1 MTRKVVR
8 DDQDENMGGDVQVRD
23 GFGATI
29 PETRMV
35 PCWLVWRLYKPKSE
49 TKPIQYVASKTK
61 IVLVRKVPLPGS
73 EMSRYPGRLLPRFA
87 QDIKQFFVILRY
99 KECQKN

>member
-1 MTRKVVR
+1 
-8 DDQDENMGGDVQVRD
+8 MGRDVQVRD
-23 GFGATI
+23 GFGATS
-29 PETRMV
+29 PGTRMA

-61 IVLVRKVPLPGS
+61 KIVLVRKVPLAES
-73 EMSRYPGRLLPRFA
+73 EMSRYPGRLPRFA
-87 QDIKQFFVILRY
+87 QDIKQFFVIIRY

>member
-1 MTRKVVR
+1 MTRKMVR
-8 DDQDENMGGDVQVRD
+8 DDPDEKMGDVQEREVLSDKSRNQND
-23 GFGATI
+23 SL
-29 PETRMV
+29 
-35 PCWLVWRLYKPKSE
+35 LVCLAPVKPKSE
-49 TKPIQYVASKTK
+49 TKPIQYVASKTKK

-87 QDIKQFFVILRY
+87 QGIKQFFVIIRY

>member
-8 DDQDENMGGDVQVRD
+8 DDPDEKIGVDVQVRD
-23 GFGATI
+23 GFGLTS
-29 PETRMV
+29 PGTRMV

-61 IVLVRKVPLPGS
+61 IRFGPKSPVTRVRNVPLPFHA
-73 EMSRYPGRLLPRFA
+73 LH
-87 QDIKQFFVILRY
+87 KIL
-99 KECQKN
+99 NIFLSL